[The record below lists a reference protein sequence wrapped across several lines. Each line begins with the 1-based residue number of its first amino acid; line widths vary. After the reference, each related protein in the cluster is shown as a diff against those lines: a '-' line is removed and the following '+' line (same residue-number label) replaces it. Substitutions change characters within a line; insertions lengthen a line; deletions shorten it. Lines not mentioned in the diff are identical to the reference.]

1 MSKDN
6 NEVILPGGITGLMKN
21 VQGRDGSEET
31 KPTERKSEA
40 PIYLPERRSA
50 GRPKVHVRPL
60 ERTSITL
67 DPEVMG
73 KLRSLALNTGRQLN
87 SIIEE
92 SLESYFESYEKKNGE
107 IVIPEI
113 YRKT

>member
-1 MSKDN
+1 MSDEKGN
-6 NEVILPGGITGLMKN
+6 GRLPGGIQSLMKN
-21 VQGRDGSEET
+21 VQGREE
-31 KPTERKSEA
+31 S
-40 PIYLPERRSA
+40 PENETQHIQDPEKRSA
-50 GRPKVHVRPL
+50 GRPKVHKKGL

-87 SIIEE
+87 AIIEE
-92 SLESYFESYEKKNGE
+92 ALLDYFKGYEKKNGE

-113 YRKT
+113 YRKNE

>member
-1 MSKDN
+1 MANDKQ
-6 NEVILPGGITGLMKN
+6 EVMLPGSLQGLMKN
-21 VQGRDGSEET
+21 VQGRTVSEDT
-31 KPTERKSEA
+31 A
-40 PIYLPERRSA
+40 VPIEMAHEFFPERRPV
-50 GRPKVHVRPL
+50 GRPKVNTKPL

-92 SLESYFESYEKKNGE
+92 ALVKYFDSYERKNGE

-113 YRKT
+113 YRKG